1 MKMSL
6 KSRRELV
13 KKAKGRYLK
22 ADKLQKAVIL
32 NELVENTGLNRNY
45 ITQRLSAKVDLD
57 YANPINRKRHEMYD
71 VNDILY
77 LTKIWKIFD
86 YPCGQ
91 RLEPMLPEYVS
102 VLEKFKE
109 LIIPAHVKGKILKI
123 KSATIDRRLEKFRT
137 FRHKKVF
144 STTKPG
150 SMLKKQI
157 PIKTSSWDE
166 TRLGYGELDTVAH
179 CGASAAGEFIFTL
192 TYTDI
197 ASQWTISEAVMGK
210 GQARIKQALDNISKR
225 LPFPLRGIDPDN
237 GSEFINW
244 QLYRYCLGKNIE
256 FTRGRPYAKND
267 NAHIEQKNYTHVRKL
282 MGYGRM
288 DKESQLKKMND
299 LYWNEQDFYK
309 NFFLPNKKLI
319 EKKRVGTK
327 IVKKYDAARTP
338 YQRLLENQKFPET
351 EKAKLRMMYAKLNPA
366 ELKRSLDKKIS
377 KI

>member
-6 KSRRELV
+6 ESRQELV
-13 KKAKGRYLK
+13 KKAKSRYLK
-22 ADKLQKAVIL
+22 ADKSQKIVIL
-32 NELVENTGLNRNY
+32 DELTKNTGLNRNY
-45 ITQRLSAKVDLD
+45 LVQRLSVKIDLD
-57 YANPINRKRHEMYD
+57 FVNPINRKRHEIYTA
-71 VNDILY
+71 NDIFY

-91 RLEPMLPEYVS
+91 RLEPMMSEYIS

-109 LIIPAHVKGKILKI
+109 LLIPASTKEKLLKI

-137 FRHKKVF
+137 FRFSKVF

-150 SMLKKQI
+150 SLLKKQI

-179 CGASAAGEFIFTL
+179 CGVSAAGEFIFTL

-210 GQARIKQALDNISKR
+210 GQETIKIALDNISKR
-225 LPFPLRGIDPDN
+225 LPFPLKGIDPDN

-244 QLYRYCLGKNIE
+244 QLYRHCLKKNIE

-282 MGYGRM
+282 LGYGRI
-288 DKESQLKKMND
+288 DKESQLRKMND

-309 NFFLPNKKLI
+309 NYFLSNKKLI

-327 IVKKYDAARTP
+327 IVKKYDKARTP
-338 YQRLLENQKFPET
+338 YQRLLENKEFPKI
-351 EKAKLRMMYAKLNPA
+351 EKNKLKLIYAKLNPA
-366 ELKRSLDKKIS
+366 EIKRNLDRKIS

>member
-6 KSRRELV
+6 RSKKELI
-13 KKAKGRYLK
+13 KKVKGRYLK
-22 ADKLQKAVIL
+22 TDKYQKSIIL
-32 NELVENTGLNRNY
+32 DELAQNTGLNRNY
-45 ITQRLSAKVDLD
+45 LTQRLSAKIDLN
-57 YANPINRKRHEMYD
+57 YVNPVNRKRHELYD

-91 RLEPMLPEYVS
+91 RLEPMLPEYIA

-109 LIIPAHVKGKILKI
+109 LIIPGHVKEKLLKI

-150 SMLKKQI
+150 SLLKKQI

-197 ASQWTISEAVMGK
+197 ASQWTVSEAVMGK
-210 GQARIKQALDNISKR
+210 GQKRIKEALENIADR
-225 LPFPLRGIDPDN
+225 LPFPLLGIDPDN
-237 GSEFINW
+237 GGEFINW
-244 QLYRYCLGKNIE
+244 QLYRYCLEKNIE

-288 DKESQLKKMND
+288 DKESQLQKMNA
-299 LYWNEQDFYK
+299 LYWGEQDLYK

-319 EKKRVGTK
+319 EKKRVRTK
-327 IVKKYDAARTP
+327 IMKKYDQARTP
-338 YQRLLENQKFPET
+338 FKRLLENEDFPET
-351 EKAKLRMMYAKLNPA
+351 EKVKLRMIYDKLNPA
-366 ELKRSLDKKIS
+366 EIKRSLDEKIS